1 MDFWQQTCGSRPD
14 VGMPDSN
21 DLIDSSSGEDVG
33 LGAVF
38 EGVATFRNSDPSRFL
53 GFALLATSS
62 VLVVLL
68 RRQTTT
74 SKRHHTKKCLF
85 ASLIAEGEENN
96 K

>member
-1 MDFWQQTCGSRPD
+1 
-14 VGMPDSN
+14 MPDSN

-38 EGVATFRNSDPSRFL
+38 ESVATFRNSDPSRLL

-62 VLVVLL
+62 VLVVLF